1 MNYRPLGNSDLKVSV
16 IGLGSMTWG
25 HQNSEADAHR
35 QLDYAL
41 SRGVNLVDAA
51 EMYPTP
57 SRADTWGDTE
67 RFIGTWLSRSKRR
80 QDIVLTSKIVGPPR
94 QSGHMQHI
102 RGGATRFDP
111 ATLRSAL
118 DGSLDRLQ
126 TDYLDLYQ
134 LHWPSRSTNF
144 FGTRDYPW
152 VDDEQS
158 DDIGETLAALAELVK
173 SGRVRHIGLSNETPW
188 GVAEFLK
195 QSERLGLPRILSV
208 QNPYSLLNRQYETGL
223 AEFSHRERI
232 GLLAYSPLA
241 FGVLS
246 GKYLDGAQPAGARLS
261 AGSAY
266 GRFARYAIGFLL
278 ATEKPFGI
286 GPLVFGQ
293 IYGEDTHNIWLKTL
307 MDYGWLGF
315 ASYLSLI
322 VWTVAAGFRILLRN
336 RPWQPYLLSA
346 YVVFLGHIALG
357 TVIDTDH
364 WRHFYLLLGLIWGS
378 IALEARHQRAQTS
391 PAY

>member
-1 MNYRPLGNSDLKVSV
+1 MKYRPLGNSDIQVSV

-41 SRGVNLVDAA
+41 ARGVNLVDAA

-57 SRADTWGDTE
+57 SHPDTWGDTE
-67 RFIGTWLSRSKRR
+67 RFIGTWLAKSKRR
-80 QDIVLTSKIVGPPR
+80 QDIILTSKIVGPAR
-94 QSGHMQHI
+94 QARHMQHI
-102 RGGATRFDP
+102 RGGATRFDL
-111 ATLRSAL
+111 ATLRAAL

-144 FGTRDYPW
+144 FGQRDYPW
-152 VDDEQS
+152 VDGEESEAIEQ
-158 DDIGETLAALAELVK
+158 TLAALAELVK
-173 SGRVRHIGLSNETPW
+173 SGRVRHIGVSNETPW

-208 QNPYSLLNRQYETGL
+208 QNPYSLLNRLYEAGL
-223 AEFSHRERI
+223 AEFSHRE
-232 GLLAYSPLA
+232 GVSLLAYSPLA

-266 GRFARYAIGFLL
+266 GRFARYASAEAGQAVRAYVELARAHGLSPAQMALAFVIG
-278 ATEKPFGI
+278 KPF
-286 GPLVFGQ
+286 V
-293 IYGEDTHNIWLKTL
+293 
-307 MDYGWLGF
+307 
-315 ASYLSLI
+315 ASALSGATSLEQLRENLDS
-322 VWTVAAGFRILLRN
+322 VDLRLSDEVLAA
-336 RPWQPYLLSA
+336 
-346 YVVFLGHIALG
+346 
-357 TVIDTDH
+357 IDAIH
-364 WRHFYLLLGLIWGS
+364 
-378 IALEARHQRAQTS
+378 ARLPN
-391 PAY
+391 PAP

>member
-67 RFIGTWLSRSKRR
+67 RFIGTWLARSKRR

-158 DDIGETLAALAELVK
+158 DDIGETLTALAELVK

-241 FGVLS
+241 FGVLT

-266 GRFARYAIGFLL
+266 GRFARYASAEAQQATRAYVEL
-278 ATEKPFGI
+278 ARELGLAPAQLALAFVIAKPF
-286 GPLVFGQ
+286 V
-293 IYGEDTHNIWLKTL
+293 
-307 MDYGWLGF
+307 
-315 ASYLSLI
+315 ASALNGATSLAQLAQNLD
-322 VWTVAAGFRILLRN
+322 AAELQLT
-336 RPWQPYLLSA
+336 PE
-346 YVVFLGHIALG
+346 ALAA
-357 TVIDTDH
+357 IDAIH
-364 WRHFYLLLGLIWGS
+364 
-378 IALEARHQRAQTS
+378 ARLPN
-391 PAY
+391 PAP